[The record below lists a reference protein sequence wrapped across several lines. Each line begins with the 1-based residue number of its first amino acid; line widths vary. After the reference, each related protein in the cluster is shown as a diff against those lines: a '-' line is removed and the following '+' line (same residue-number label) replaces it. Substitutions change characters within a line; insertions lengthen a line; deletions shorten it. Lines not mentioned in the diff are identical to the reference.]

1 MGILRRKKIRSIYI
15 WPDSID
21 LRHTHTQIS
30 FILPHP
36 LILPSIQYTP
46 RYYTKNYNGHVRFL
60 PRKKKIFCFVSALF
74 LSFLYKYLSIVY
86 HSIIYSTR
94 KFTRP
99 LSILIDIKIV
109 GTLFFTTHFNYNFWL
124 FYRHFSIYYNNYY
137 FSSLFFL
144 LPLSLPPFF
153 SSLPANKWSK
163 IILQFGWGIY
173 GMLSNFFFNLSL
185 LLPI

>member
-1 MGILRRKKIRSIYI
+1 M
-15 WPDSID
+15 
-21 LRHTHTQIS
+21 
-30 FILPHP
+30 
-36 LILPSIQYTP
+36 PSIQYTP

-137 FSSLFFL
+137 FSSLFF
-144 LPLSLPPFF
+144 PFTSFFTSFFFLSPCKQMKQNHITIWVRYIWH
-153 SSLPANKWSK
+153 A
-163 IILQFGWGIY
+163 LQ
-173 GMLSNFFFNLSL
+173 LFFNLSSITDL
-185 LLPI
+185 I